1 MQCTCWGTASAA
13 ENKELCHMSCR
24 LNSCHK
30 HFWKIG
36 TFIDSYDQIWL
47 SHSMLK
53 QSLFLSFS
61 NVLHLFS
68 FFWFLFLF
76 FVCFSKTF
84 FLFAT
89 NNVSNTFNFH
99 ADLISKSTTCVL
111 SYRLFMEDCIGQ
123 DWADISAESHSAYLY
138 TLLMILTSLCTV
150 HQPRL
155 HSLLKS
161 RP

>member
-1 MQCTCWGTASAA
+1 MQHACWGTASAA

-24 LNSCHK
+24 LNSCHR

-61 NVLHLFS
+61 NALHLFS

-76 FVCFSKTF
+76 FV
-84 FLFAT
+84 FLRHLSYLPQIH
-89 NNVSNTFNFH
+89 VSNLFNFH
-99 ADLISKSTTCVL
+99 ADLISQSTACVL
-111 SYRLFMEDCIGQ
+111 SYRLFMEHCIGQ
-123 DWADISAESHSAYLY
+123 DWGDISAESHPTHLY
-138 TLLMILTSLCTV
+138 TLLMIQTSLSTV
-150 HQPRL
+150 HEPCL